1 MSTLPPGTDGA
12 GPFSR
17 SSRAATGAAS
27 SLYRCISIVTLVMLL
42 IGGFIAMPSAALAAS
57 TQTIDDLNLRAE
69 PALNAE
75 IIDVMP
81 TGVSVEVI
89 GDPENG
95 FYPVSYEGVAGYAYG
110 DYLTIGGT
118 GDGPVTTGGRK
129 AEVNVVDGPVNFR
142 TGPSGADGVISVI
155 PDGALVAL
163 TGDSANG
170 YYSIIYTDRSG
181 WAHGDFIFGT
191 GDPAADD
198 VVNEPVAPAEPVDTG
213 ETPAPASV
221 PVGETVTGSATVT
234 DGALN
239 LRSGPGTAYTV
250 TTVMPDGAAV
260 ELRGEA
266 QGNFLPLSYAGTTGW
281 ASADFLVVAGD
292 EPAAP
297 EAPAPP
303 PSGESDIVSIIYAA
317 ADAYGQP
324 REDMLRVATCESN
337 LDPTAVNQ
345 SSQASGLFQF
355 LPSTWETTP
364 YADQDIF
371 DPVANANAAGWM
383 WENGR
388 RNEWVCQ

>member
-1 MSTLPPGTDGA
+1 V
-12 GPFSR
+12 
-17 SSRAATGAAS
+17 
-27 SLYRCISIVTLVMLL
+27 YRCVSIVTLVMM
-42 IGGFIAMPSAALAAS
+42 IVGGLAVMPSAARAAS

-75 IIDVMP
+75 ILDVMP
-81 TGVSVEVI
+81 AGSSVEVT

-95 FYPVSYEGVAGYAYG
+95 FYPVSYGGLTGYAYG
-110 DYLTIGGT
+110 DYLSIGGT
-118 GDGPVTTGGRK
+118 GDGAVTTGGQMG
-129 AEVNVVDGPVNFR
+129 EVNVVDGPVNFR
-142 TGPSGADGVISVI
+142 TGPSEADDVISVI

-163 TGDSANG
+163 TGDSFNG
-170 YYSIIYTDRSG
+170 FFSIIYTDRSG

-191 GDPAADD
+191 NGNAGDDGAPVEEPAAPE
-198 VVNEPVAPAEPVDTG
+198 EPVETDEPPVD
-213 ETPAPASV
+213 ESVPDSV
-221 PVGETVTGSATVT
+221 PVGDVVTGSATVV

-239 LRSGPGTAYTV
+239 LRSGPGTGYTV
-250 TTVMPDGAAV
+250 ITVLPDGASV
-260 ELRGEA
+260 ELRGDA
-266 QGNFLPLSYAGTTGW
+266 QGNFQPLSADGTTGW
-281 ASADFLVVAGD
+281 ASLDFLAIDGD

-297 EAPAPP
+297 DVPAPTEEPAPP
-303 PSGESDIVSIIYAA
+303 AEEPAAPPSGDDDIVSIIYAA

-337 LDPTAVNQ
+337 LVPTAVNP

-371 DPVANANAAGWM
+371 DPVANANAAAWM
-383 WENGR
+383 WDNGR